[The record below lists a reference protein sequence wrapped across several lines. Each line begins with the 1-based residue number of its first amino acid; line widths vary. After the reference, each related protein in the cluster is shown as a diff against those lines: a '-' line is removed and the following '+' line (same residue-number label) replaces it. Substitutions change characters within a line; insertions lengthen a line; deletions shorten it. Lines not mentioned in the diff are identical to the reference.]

1 LWPNCWA
8 TWRAEMAQGLDAALP
23 DARFESV
30 GSGVETVVGLM
41 RQPAFA
47 PYSRVW
53 LDIVSAASHGARD
66 HSAAGKHVIDG
77 FSAGSK
83 PGFPTG
89 SMPRPRP
96 RDLF

>member
-1 LWPNCWA
+1 
-8 TWRAEMAQGLDAALP
+8 
-23 DARFESV
+23 
-30 GSGVETVVGLM
+30 M

-66 HSAAGKHVIDG
+66 HSDAGARVIDG
-77 FSAGSK
+77 FWAGSK
-83 PGFPTG
+83 PGFPKT

-96 RDLF
+96 RGLP